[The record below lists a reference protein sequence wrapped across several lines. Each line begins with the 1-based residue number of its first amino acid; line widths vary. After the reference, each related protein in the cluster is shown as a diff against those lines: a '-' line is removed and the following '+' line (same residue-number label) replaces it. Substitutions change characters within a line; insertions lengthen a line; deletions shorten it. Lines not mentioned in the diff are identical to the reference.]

1 MTQQGDYSV
10 GTRGNREP
18 NKGTTGFCVRGTKR
32 GETYRTVSPMLHC
45 IRRPDGRELGSSL
58 MSSRSDWDW
67 AIITEHYL

>member
-32 GETYRTVSPMLHC
+32 GETYRTVPCS
-45 IRRPDGRELGSSL
+45 IASGDQTAESL
-58 MSSRSDWDW
+58 VR
-67 AIITEHYL
+67 A